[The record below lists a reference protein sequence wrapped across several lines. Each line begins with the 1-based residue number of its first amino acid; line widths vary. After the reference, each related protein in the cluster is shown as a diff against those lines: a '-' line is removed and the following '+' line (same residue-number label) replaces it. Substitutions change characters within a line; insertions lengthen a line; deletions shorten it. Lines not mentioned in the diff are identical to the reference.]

1 MGVLPHAHAHMNA
14 HNYVQ
19 HMRASTCMHTHTH
32 AHAHTHAHTCTH
44 THTQTHVC
52 TRMHAHTRTHTHTHT
67 HTNDLFHIKNF
78 LLSYCKMRPFVY
90 IYICI
95 YIHIIYSQNMT
106 GAIEIGRAISIS
118 GGCLLLHKELVM
130 VMAGYLA
137 PRITTQHIIVLAGVC
152 VLCQGL
158 E

>member
-1 MGVLPHAHAHMNA
+1 
-14 HNYVQ
+14 
-19 HMRASTCMHTHTH
+19 
-32 AHAHTHAHTCTH
+32 
-44 THTQTHVC
+44 
-52 TRMHAHTRTHTHTHT
+52 
-67 HTNDLFHIKNF
+67 
-78 LLSYCKMRPFVY
+78 MRPFVY

-106 GAIEIGRAISIS
+106 GAIEIDRAISIS

-152 VLCQGL
+152 VLCQGF